1 MIRKYEYTILNII
14 FFLLLLFNNFVI
26 IRFGP
31 DILIHVTIVI
41 VLFLTYREK
50 DRFDKKKYWL
60 ISCFSF
66 FIKIFMLIIQCIYIN
81 NKLDMKIYI
90 ITEVLCSVSAILC
103 ESYVRGHIKK
113 IERQSYDDKV
123 FKKKNIDNYYKKKYE
138 EYKLISPVIRFDDK
152 SEIDKKMK
160 RTFMSGFQT
169 IIVALSFIVIYIM
182 QFLNKN
188 IFDERKI
195 SIVVMICLLVIN
207 LIVLIKALKSNL
219 IISICTCLSLII
231 LYWGEVFFWFKM
243 DDIRV
248 LIWTFSMVFLI
259 PLINEKISIAKEI
272 EIESSIDDK
281 N

>member
-14 FFLLLLFNNFVI
+14 FFLLLLFNNCVI

-31 DILIHVTIVI
+31 DILIHMTIVI

-60 ISCFSF
+60 ISCLSF

-113 IERQSYDDKV
+113 IERQSY
-123 FKKKNIDNYYKKKYE
+123 
-138 EYKLISPVIRFDDK
+138 DDK